1 MTAAQF
7 AWAASLR
14 SKCSST
20 HNSKQGIE
28 MISWIG
34 KGFLLRPASALIF
47 SRAREKLS
55 WASRSNAQAVIQP
68 LVYPAAYPT
77 HGVWAAVFRLLWLM
91 VRGPGAVSIDH
102 ALAVRRN
109 RSTAG

>member
-55 WASRSNAQAVIQP
+55 WASRSNALAVIQL

-77 HGVWAAVFRLLWLM
+77 HGVWAAVLLWLM

>member
-55 WASRSNAQAVIQP
+55 WASRSNAQAVIQL
-68 LVYPAAYPT
+68 LVYTAAYPT
-77 HGVWAAVFRLLWLM
+77 HGVWAAVLLWLM